1 MIKLLEL
8 LHCGMSFFFS
18 FIEPM
23 HDYLP
28 DFVTTIACRIQ
39 SNEDLKIKMKPELK
53 NGFDLSK
60 GPEVIRGENTPV
72 CT

>member
-8 LHCGMSFFFS
+8 LWREFLFS

-28 DFVTTIACRIQ
+28 DFVTMIACRIQ
-39 SNEDLKIKMKPELK
+39 SNEDLKIKMFKDGC
-53 NGFDLSK
+53 NLSK
-60 GPEVIRGENTPV
+60 GPEVIRGEDTPV